1 MPCVQPAACWIMIK
15 GITQTACRSSACH
28 SLVKA
33 THSADGHGGS
43 KPQAALCARVSIICI
58 HVVEQTHH
66 CSLDRQQQ
74 QTLSDLPHL
83 GSDTHESSS
92 TCVIAIV
99 TVHTECDRLH
109 AMRLFPP
116 TTCKYAAVCACSPDI
131 HWQMALQL
139 SHCLHGLQLYSPSA
153 IMPRTPGHI
162 PCSAYLAIGTY
173 NECFLLLLKFL
184 NVQAVTITPVYINF
198 CCCNDC
204 RYSCRVHM
212 PCLQS

>member
-1 MPCVQPAACWIMIK
+1 MQLATQVQCMLLCSIHRCLVLNSAYCSTCTIIMSMAFMPCVQPAACWIMIK

-139 SHCLHGLQLYSPSA
+139 SHC
-153 IMPRTPGHI
+153 
-162 PCSAYLAIGTY
+162 
-173 NECFLLLLKFL
+173 
-184 NVQAVTITPVYINF
+184 
-198 CCCNDC
+198 
-204 RYSCRVHM
+204 
-212 PCLQS
+212 